1 MRMRVTIYR
10 KMVFGFAIVIAIMIA
25 GQGYMLWEL
34 HALSRE
40 AQTTLSL
47 EIQSLDLSKRLRG
60 LLDDEEGYARKYLIT
75 GDRVYHRLFQE
86 SAEEFQKVLSSLVLT
101 EAKRRDMLHQVAE
114 RHHLFSLSLPLLN
127 PPDQKNVAPPEKSDD
142 ETERQDHIDFI
153 DRSLKGLIKIN
164 QLSVDSA
171 MSTFVTATQ
180 RARLV
185 AAGLTLV
192 TILVASIAAWIIAR
206 TVTRPIR
213 RLVRATQDIGQGRL
227 DPISVRSHD
236 ETALLADAVNDMAA
250 QIKKGN
256 EAKSDLMHEI
266 IHELRNPLQIIFFA
280 RNLLADQELGNIN
293 GKQLEMLELIGSNAD
308 KLMSFTDQF
317 LDLAKSDAGM
327 MEYHRTPVDVTAI
340 VARAVDEALALAR
353 PKNISV
359 KLMSEPLP
367 QTYADGEKLAQVFGN
382 LLSNAVKYTEAGGA
396 VAVAALCVD
405 RKIYVAVKDSG
416 IGIAADEMPKLFTK
430 FYRASNSETT
440 HAKGT
445 GIGLA
450 LVKTFV
456 EAHGGAISVSSKLGE
471 GSTFVVEL
479 PLSPSA
485 EAASERSA
493 KTNSGESDHPAT
505 A

>member
-25 GQGYMLWEL
+25 GQGYMLFEL
-34 HALSRE
+34 HGLSQE

-47 EIQSLDLSKRLRG
+47 EVQSLDLSKRLRG
-60 LLDDEEGYARKYLIT
+60 LLDDEEAYARKYLIT
-75 GDRVYHRLFQE
+75 GDRVYYRLFQE
-86 SAEEFQKVLSSLVLT
+86 SAEEFQKLLSSLVLT
-101 EAKRRDMLHQVAE
+101 EAKRRNLLHQVAE
-114 RHHLFSLSLPLLN
+114 RHHLFSLSLPLLD
-127 PPDQKNVAPPEKSDD
+127 PPDLKNAAPAKPDD

-164 QLSVDSA
+164 QLSIDTA

-192 TILVASIAAWIIAR
+192 TILVASIAAWLIAR

-236 ETALLADAVNDMAA
+236 ETAVLADAVNEMAA

-256 EAKSDLMHEI
+256 EAKADLMHEI

-293 GKQLEMLELIGSNAD
+293 GKQLEMLELIGTNAD
-308 KLMSFTDQF
+308 KLMSFTNQF

-327 MEYHRTPVDVTAI
+327 MEYHRTPVDIAAI
-340 VARAVDEALALAR
+340 VARAVDEARALAR
-353 PKNISV
+353 PKNISI

-396 VAVAALCVD
+396 VAVAVLCVD
-405 RKIYVAVKDSG
+405 RKIYVAVKDTG
-416 IGIAADEMPKLFTK
+416 IGIATDDLPKLFTK

-440 HAKGT
+440 RAKGT

-456 EAHGGAISVSSKLGE
+456 EAHGGAMSVSSKLGE

-485 EAASERSA
+485 DSAERSA
-493 KTNSGESDHPAT
+493 KKGSGESDHPA
-505 A
+505 AA